1 MQDIKQIAWALSLA
15 SARSQLN
22 VPGEYVWAFP
32 DSDRFDAVKVRAH
45 SIFSSG
51 NSIKDPAVIDYVQGL
66 NINRHLLDPWISKT
80 FEDRWPGWIQSS
92 PHYQLNHLDL
102 FTCTCYSQG
111 SQESFLNFYFVNR
124 EKRFRIFRGEYWWH
138 MQIWKNLGLHW
149 AYVEDDDIRP
159 GDVCIVSF
167 PFAMAGDQHPR
178 YHWLVEQCEHQGVE
192 LLVDFIY
199 LPNSM
204 DQAVSVDLSPD
215 CIRTV
220 TFSLSKTFPVQCAK
234 IAVRMSKDKIMDP
247 MQVSNDENVANRL
260 ACGLGVDIMDEF
272 APDYMVNK
280 YRHQQQHWCQQL
292 GLTASKVVHF
302 AFGKPYT
309 DKTHWFSEF
318 NEQHTRYNLGI
329 LYENTELL
337 KKLGLYE

>member
-15 SARSQLN
+15 SARHQLD

-32 DSDRFDAVKVRAH
+32 DSDRFDAVKVRAR

-51 NSIKDPAVIDYVQGL
+51 NSIKDPTVIDHVQGL
-66 NINRHLLDPWISKT
+66 DINRHLLDPWICKT
-80 FEDRWPGWIQSS
+80 FEERWPSWIQSS

-102 FTCTCYSQG
+102 FAHTCYSQG

-138 MQIWKNLGLHW
+138 MQIWENLGLRW
-149 AYVEDDDIRP
+149 SYIEDDDIQT
-159 GDVCIVSF
+159 GDVCMVSF

-178 YHWLVEQCEHQGVE
+178 YTWLVEQCQHRGVE

-204 DQAVSVDLSPD
+204 DQAVNVDLSPD

-260 ACGLGVDIMDEF
+260 ACGLGVDIMDAF

-302 AFGKPYT
+302 AFGQPYT
-309 DKTHWFSEF
+309 DKTHWFSQF
-318 NEQHTRYNLGI
+318 NEQHTRYNLGM

-337 KKLGLYE
+337 KKLGLYD